1 MLDLRREFTLS
12 QTLSWRRLASALLV
26 MLGWLSV
33 APATAQGLG
42 AGTRPL
48 PADQAFQLSAE
59 RRHDGGV
66 RFVWTI
72 APGYYLYKDKFA
84 FRRGGVDLPAPGLRG
99 EASSL
104 DDPTFG
110 VTTVFHNRVEAE
122 VSLPDGGAGAVE
134 VRHQGC
140 QENGICYPPAVRQ
153 VDLATL
159 AVSAAPRPAA
169 PMADAWSAPAA
180 KAPPAAV
187 IAVDDDGGMVNGL
200 LKRGGA
206 LVVLGSFMLFG
217 VLLAFTPCVFPMYPI
232 LAGAIARQGE
242 AITAWRGFSLSLAY
256 VIAMAA
262 AFGLLGVAAA
272 WSGQNLQMALQ
283 SPPAIVAVSA
293 LFVALALSMFGLFE
307 MQLPAAWVN
316 ALGGLGHGR
325 RGSLA
330 SAGLLGFTSALI
342 VGPCVTAPLAG
353 ALIYIAQTGDV
364 VLGAAALFA
373 LGLGKGVPLVV
384 FGALGPRALPRPGP
398 WMARARQGF
407 GFIFIAT
414 AIWMLS
420 RIIPAEA
427 GLALWSALAIGL
439 AVWLGAFD
447 ASRPDAGPYARVARA
462 AGLIAALYGVILGV
476 GAATGAGDPLRPL
489 ARLAQRGGEPVQ
501 AGERAFHTVDSE
513 TALRVRMAAAKD
525 RPSLLY
531 VTADWC
537 VACSVIERAVL
548 PDAAVQSALG
558 PFNLIRLDVS
568 DNAPEQQ
575 ELMRSLQV
583 AGPPT
588 MIFVS
593 PEGREA
599 SGTRLVGDV
608 TRATLLAS
616 AGKVEAAR

>member
-1 MLDLRREFTLS
+1 MS
-12 QTLSWRRLASALLV
+12 QQSPWRRVVLALLV
-26 MLGWLSV
+26 MLG
-33 APATAQGLG
+33 GLFAASASARTPSAG
-42 AGTRPL
+42 AAPL
-48 PADQAFQLSAE
+48 PADRAFQLSAT
-59 RRHDGGV
+59 RGDDDSI
-66 RFVWTI
+66 RFAWAV
-72 APGYYLYKDKFA
+72 APGYYLYRDKFA
-84 FRRGGVDLPAPGLRG
+84 FQRGGADLPAPALQGDGRT
-99 EASSL
+99 L

-110 VTTVFHNRVEAE
+110 VTTVFYNHARAVIAGVGERAGTIE
-122 VSLPDGGAGAVE
+122 VGY
-134 VRHQGC
+134 QGC
-140 QENGICYPPAVRQ
+140 QENGICYPPVVRQ
-153 VDLATL
+153 IDLATL
-159 AVSAAPRPAA
+159 AISAAPPRATSPLAG
-169 PMADAWSAPAA
+169 AWA
-180 KAPPAAV
+180 APPASAAPGGG
-187 IAVDDDGGMVNGL
+187 IIVDNGDGMVSGL
-200 LKRGGA
+200 LKQGGA

-232 LAGAIARQGE
+232 LAGTIARQGE
-242 AITAWRGFSLSLAY
+242 AVTAWRGFSLSLAY
-256 VIAMAA
+256 VLAMAA

-283 SPPAIVAVSA
+283 SPPAIIAVSA
-293 LFVALALSMFGLFE
+293 LFLALALSMFGLFE
-307 MQLPAAWVN
+307 MQLPASWVN
-316 ALGGLGHGR
+316 AVGGLGQGR

-364 VLGAAALFA
+364 ALGAAALFA
-373 LGLGKGVPLVV
+373 LGLGKGIPLVA
-384 FGALGPRALPRPGP
+384 FGALGPKALPKAGP
-398 WMARARQGF
+398 WMAWTRQGF

-420 RIIPAEA
+420 RIIAPEA
-427 GLALWSALAIGL
+427 GLALWSALAIGV

-447 ASRPDAGPYARVARA
+447 AIRPDAGRFGPGARVARA
-462 AGLIAALYGVILGV
+462 AGLVAALYGVILGV

-489 ARLAQRGGEPVQ
+489 GRLAAGG
-501 AGERAFHTVDSE
+501 AGVAAPREHRFHAVDTA
-513 TALRVRMAAAKD
+513 TALQARMAAAKD
-525 RPSLLY
+525 RPSLVY

-558 PFNLIRLDVS
+558 QFNLIKLDVS

-575 ELMRSLQV
+575 ELMQRLQV

-593 PEGREA
+593 PEGRET

-616 AGKVEAAR
+616 AGKAEGSR